1 MQKGPALESS
11 DAEAMSSK
19 PRHPTL
25 VVERGAA
32 GVLILRLGGDW
43 SVSSALPATAS
54 VEEEIAG
61 EPAVTRLAIDASAI
75 GAWGSALPV
84 FLRGVQHIA
93 DRYHLALDTEGAPVG
108 VRKLLA
114 LAAAVPP
121 RGGAALSAPERG
133 FLARVGERAL
143 HVHDEVLGFL
153 TFLGETIVAFGAL
166 LRGRARYR
174 RAELALI
181 IQEAGPRALPIVSLI
196 SFLVGLILAFVGAIQ
211 LARFG
216 AQIYI
221 ADLVGLAMAREM
233 GAIMTGII
241 MAGRTGAA
249 FAAQL
254 GTMQVNQEI
263 DAFRTLGIAP
273 AEFLVLPRVLALVL
287 MMPVLTIY
295 SILVGIAG
303 GLIVSVGLFDLTLV
317 QYWEE
322 TVASLTLTQFAVG
335 LTKSVVF
342 GVLVAVAGCREG
354 MRAAGS
360 AAAVGDAATAAV
372 VTGIVSIVV
381 ADGIFAVVLNAL
393 GF

>member
-1 MQKGPALESS
+1 
-11 DAEAMSSK
+11 
-19 PRHPTL
+19 
-25 VVERGAA
+25 
-32 GVLILRLGGDW
+32 VLILRLGGDW

-54 VEEEIAG
+54 IEEEIAG

>member
-43 SVSSALPATAS
+43 SVSSALPTTAS

-121 RGGAALSAPERG
+121 RGAALSAPERG

>member
-1 MQKGPALESS
+1 MPKGPALESS
-11 DAEAMSSK
+11 DAEAMSSE
-19 PRHPTL
+19 PRHPPL
-25 VVERGAA
+25 VVERA
-32 GVLILRLGGDW
+32 GGLLIVRLGGDW
-43 SVSSALPATAS
+43 SVDSALPATDP
-54 VEEEIAG
+54 VEEAIAG
-61 EPAVTRLAIDASAI
+61 EPAVRGLAIDASAI

-84 FLRGVQHIA
+84 FLRGVQRIA
-93 DRYHLALDTEGAPVG
+93 DRHHLALDTQGVPDG
-108 VRKLLA
+108 VRKLLG

-121 RGGAALSAPERG
+121 RGAVPAAPARG

-143 HVHDEVLGFL
+143 HVRDEVRGFL
-153 TFLGETIVAFGAL
+153 TFLGETILAFGAL

-263 DAFRTLGIAP
+263 DALRTLGIAP

-287 MMPVLTIY
+287 MMPVLTVY

>member
-1 MQKGPALESS
+1 VIERGEGGV
-11 DAEAMSSK
+11 
-19 PRHPTL
+19 L
-25 VVERGAA
+25 VVRLQGDWGVHAALPTTVAVTDAMAA
-32 GVLILRLGGDW
+32 G
-43 SVSSALPATAS
+43 SAVA
-54 VEEEIAG
+54 
-61 EPAVTRLAIDASAI
+61 RLAVDAS
-75 GAWGSALPV
+75 GVRRWGSALPV
-84 FLRGVQHIA
+84 FLRAVQRIA
-93 DRYHLALDTEGAPVG
+93 DSNGITLETVG
-108 VRKLLA
+108 VPEGVHKLLG

-121 RGGAALSAPERG
+121 RGAGSGAAPAGR
-133 FLARVGERAL
+133 LARIGERAL
-143 HVHDEVLGFL
+143 AVGQEIRDFH
-153 TFLGETIVAFGAL
+153 TFLGETILAFLAL

-174 RAELALI
+174 RAELSLI
-181 IQEAGPRALPIVSLI
+181 IQDVGPRALPIVSLI
-196 SFLVGLILAFVGAIQ
+196 SFLVGLILAFVGAVQ

-263 DAFRTLGIAP
+263 DALKTLGIAP

-287 MMPVLTIY
+287 MMPLLTLY
-295 SILVGIAG
+295 AILVGILG
-303 GLIVSVGLFDLTLV
+303 GLVVSVGLFDITLM

-322 TVASLTLTQFAVG
+322 TVASLTLTQFGIG
-335 LTKSVVF
+335 LMKSVVF

-381 ADGIFAVVLNAL
+381 ADGLFAVVLNAVGL
-393 GF
+393 

>member
-1 MQKGPALESS
+1 MEPLAKSFPPGTDRRGEALL
-11 DAEAMSSK
+11 
-19 PRHPTL
+19 PLT
-25 VVERGAA
+25 VERVPDGA
-32 GVLILRLGGDW
+32 LLLRLGGDW
-43 SVSSALPATAS
+43 GIHASLPTTSTVVDA
-54 VEEEIAG
+54 IAAG
-61 EPAVTRLAIDASAI
+61 PAVSRLILDASAVQT
-75 GAWGSALPV
+75 WGSALPV
-84 FLRGVQHIA
+84 FVRALQRVA
-93 DRYHLALDTEGAPVG
+93 DSHGIPLDAERVPDG
-108 VRKLLA
+108 VRKLLG

-121 RGGAALSAPERG
+121 RGAVPATPATGR
-133 FLARVGERAL
+133 LARIGRGAL
-143 HVHDEVLGFL
+143 AAGREIREFH
-153 TFLGETIVAFGAL
+153 TFLGETILAFLAW

-174 RAELALI
+174 RAELILI
-181 IQEAGPRALPIVSLI
+181 IQEVGPQALPIVSLI
-196 SFLVGLILAFVGAIQ
+196 SFLVGLILAFVGAVQ

-233 GAIMTGII
+233 GAIMTAII

-263 DAFRTLGIAP
+263 DALKTLGIAP

-287 MMPVLTIY
+287 MMPLLTLY
-295 SILVGIAG
+295 AILVGILG
-303 GLIVSVGLFDLTLV
+303 GLVVSVGLFDITLA

-322 TVASLTLTQFAVG
+322 TVASLTLNQFGIG
-335 LTKSVVF
+335 LMKSVVF

-381 ADGIFAVVLNAL
+381 ADGLFAVVLNAVGL
-393 GF
+393 

>member
-1 MQKGPALESS
+1 LTQARRSPEDNPAPLVIERGEGGALVLRLSS
-11 DAEAMSSK
+11 DWGIHAAL
-19 PRHPTL
+19 PTL
-25 VVERGAA
+25 DPIEDA
-32 GVLILRLGGDW
+32 
-43 SVSSALPATAS
+43 
-54 VEEEIAG
+54 IAKS
-61 EPAVTRLAIDASAI
+61 PAVTRLSVDASAV
-75 GAWGSALPV
+75 GTWGSALPV
-84 FLRGVQHIA
+84 FLRGVQRVA
-93 DRYHLALDTEGAPVG
+93 DRHGIPLDTADLPDG
-108 VRKLLA
+108 VRTLLG

-121 RGGAALSAPERG
+121 RGAVSSGPALG
-133 FLARVGERAL
+133 FLARVGKRAL
-143 HVHDEVLGFL
+143 GVREEVRSYL
-153 TFLGETIVAFGAL
+153 TFLGETILAFLAL

-174 RAELALI
+174 PAELSLI
-181 IQEAGPRALPIVSLI
+181 IQDAGPKALPIVSLI
-196 SFLVGLILAFVGAIQ
+196 SFLVGLILAFVGAVQ

-263 DAFRTLGIAP
+263 DALKTLGIAP

-287 MMPVLTIY
+287 MMPVLTLY
-295 SILVGIAG
+295 AILVGIAG
-303 GLIVSVGLFDLTLV
+303 GLVVSVGLFDITLV

-322 TVASLTLTQFAVG
+322 TLASLTLNQFGIG
-335 LTKSVVF
+335 LMKSVVF

-381 ADGIFAVVLNAL
+381 ADGIFAVVLNAVGL
-393 GF
+393 

>member
-43 SVSSALPATAS
+43 SVSSALPTTAS

-221 ADLVGLAMAREM
+221 ADLVGLAMARER